1 MPAAS
6 RTVAVW
12 SVLALS
18 TTITA
23 SGVRSSAASPASIRV
38 SSDARL

>member
-1 MPAAS
+1 MS
-6 RTVAVW
+6 STVAVW

-23 SGVRSSAASPASIRV
+23 SGRWSSAASPASIRV
-38 SSDARL
+38 SSEARL